1 MAYEIKEVKSQGP
14 GQFLVAKGTDGL
26 KRYYPKSTVDAL
38 IGESKRRGVTNKYVI
53 AGILATI
60 GKESGFKIQPEN
72 MNYTAKRL
80 LEIPGWASKFSSD
93 KIDPT
98 TNKTINVN
106 DYDRQPEKIANYIYG
121 GQWGPVKGNKN
132 RQEKKWYW
140 GVYGNSE
147 YGDGFKYRG
156 RGYNGITFKS
166 GYEKKEQ
173 YIPGLT
179 KNPDLMLNEKNSA
192 VTAIAYYVD
201 GDFKNKKSLQ
211 SKFGIT
217 NVNDFNNWDQALL
230 CICNMTAGFGYATT
244 AENVQWAFKNAKKVH
259 GFLIE
264 YLEKNP
270 EGTTS
275 PPENPSST
283 VSTGDAQTQQQNEI
297 QEQAQ
302 TGGDNS
308 ANNTSNSSSGA
319 PITNLTQFFKPTIVP
334 TDITINLSDMS
345 ESSKKKVSSELGY
358 MPLVYINNYEIK
370 VTDLEKFKLYHKGIL
385 PVIETTFI
393 DSLGLLKNDGIPKDD
408 SKITIYI
415 NSRSKN
421 LRSVHMDFKIFN
433 FRDNGQGSYTIV
445 GICNIP
451 EMYIRRFASFGSK
464 TSHEALQEIAR
475 QCGIGFCSNIQN
487 SDDKMTWINTGF
499 RNMEFVDNIMLN
511 SYVSDQ
517 SFQLCYIDFYYNL
530 CYVDVSKE
538 LLRDV
543 SQDKMISAYGWK
555 YKNGEDDQEI
565 DEKVVDLLL
574 STDRSIKAST
584 SYIERFELM
593 NKSTKVSIKKSY
605 RTKTKYYDTV
615 KKELLIFD
623 VESQTSDGSKSII
636 LKGEPDDNSFFENNT
651 NFYYSGKI
659 DSFEDGQGNVHKNYN
674 YSISQNRQNLDDI
687 AKFSAKFYLPNPNHN
702 LYLYQ
707 KVPVFFTLAKPTPAA
722 PEGVLKRLTG
732 DWLITGI
739 EMSFISGKQYQIV
752 TAILREL
759 SLIKGEESQSK
770 SRSNSGDD
778 NQKSQSNELSPNDQA
793 SPEPTPNNTNTTGTT
808 PNPSSQEA
816 YPTGE
821 YGDMASEIPE
831 APESPTK
838 STPSGFPIKGGA
850 YSKNSSKKTQVIF
863 HYTAGWQKTDKNQA
877 TIKTLFDRGLSYHY
891 IIDVTGHIEN
901 LVPPEYKA
909 YHAKQANDTSIG
921 ISMAC
926 LGSTSGIENSST
938 YKNRTGDYKL
948 IENYV
953 DYCDINL
960 NSQKWRGIK
969 RGQEVSEAQLVSLLK
984 LLKYLRQRIPTLPAW
999 NGLNESNFY
1008 TMFGDGKQWRK
1019 DLPGPTPRFVQFLKT
1034 NRW

>member
-1 MAYEIKEVKSQGP
+1 MAYEIKSGN
-14 GQFLVAKGTDGL
+14 LVAKDTSGKTR
-26 KRYYPKSTVDAL
+26 KFSKTAIDAI
-38 IGESKRRGVTNKYVI
+38 IGECKRRGVTNKYII
-53 AGILATI
+53 AGILATVS
-60 GKESGFKIQPEN
+60 KESGFVPQNEN
-72 MNYTAKRL
+72 LNYDQAGLRSNF
-80 LEIPGWASKFSSD
+80 G
-93 KIDPT
+93 
-98 TNKTINVN
+98 
-106 DYDRQPEKIANYIYG
+106 DYFQSGRANPADYANQPEKIGNYIYG
-121 GQWGPVKGNKN
+121 GVWENGKYKLG
-132 RQEKKWYW
+132 R
-140 GVYGNSE
+140 YGNTE
-147 YGDGFKYRG
+147 PGDGFKYRG
-156 RGYNGITFKS
+156 RGFNQITFKS
-166 GYEKKEQ
+166 GYKKKEA
-173 YIPGLT
+173 YIPGLVN
-179 KNPDLMLNEKNSA
+179 NPDLLNDPKNSA
-192 VTAIAYYVD
+192 IACVAFYVD
-201 GDFKNKKSLQ
+201 GDFKSKKRIK
-211 SKFGIT
+211 SKF
-217 NVNDFNNWDQALL
+217 NVESVNDFNNWDQALL
-230 CICNMTAGFGYATT
+230 CIINMTAGFGKSTT
-244 AENVQWAFKNAKKVH
+244 NASVRKNYDRAKLCH
-259 GFLIE
+259 SFLIE

-275 PPENPSST
+275 PPENPSSAGA
-283 VSTGDAQTQQQNEI
+283 TGDAQTQQQNEI

-302 TGGDNS
+302 TGGDDS

-334 TDITINLSDMS
+334 TDITINLADMS

-358 MPLVYINNYEIK
+358 MPLVYINGYEIK

-574 STDRSIKAST
+574 STDKAIKAST
-584 SYIERFELM
+584 SYIEKFELM

-636 LKGEPDDNSFFENNT
+636 LKGDPDDNSFFENNT

-707 KVPVFFTLAKPTPAA
+707 KVPVFFTLTKPTPSA

-759 SLIKGEESQSK
+759 SLIKGEESESK
-770 SRSNSGDD
+770 SRANKGED

-793 SPEPTPNNTNTTGTT
+793 APEPTPNNTNTTVTT

-850 YSKNSSKKTQVIF
+850 YSKISSKKTQVIF
-863 HYTAGWQKTDKNQA
+863 HYSAGWQKTDKNEA
-877 TIKTLFDRGLSYHY
+877 TVKTLFDRGLSYHY

-926 LGSTSGIENSST
+926 LGSQTGIENGST
-938 YKNRTGDYKL
+938 YKNRTGDYRL

-1008 TMFGDGKQWRK
+1008 TMFGDGKQWKK
-1019 DLPGPTPRFVQFLKT
+1019 DLPGYFTHGSITSGKVDAAPTPRFVQFLKT

>member
-1 MAYEIKEVKSQGP
+1 M
-14 GQFLVAKGTDGL
+14 
-26 KRYYPKSTVDAL
+26 
-38 IGESKRRGVTNKYVI
+38 KY
-53 AGILATI
+53 G
-60 GKESGFKIQPEN
+60 SPEN
-72 MNYTAKRL
+72 IRSV
-80 LEIPGWASKFSSD
+80 PGWSSLFTSD
-93 KIDPT
+93 KYDPWT
-98 TNKTINVN
+98 YQPININ
-106 DYDRQPEKIANYIYG
+106 DYVKNPEKLANYIYG
-121 GQWGPVKGNKN
+121 GQWKIDKKDGKNKYSLGREGNDK
-132 RQEKKWYW
+132 
-140 GVYGNSE
+140 

-166 GYEKKEQ
+166 GYRKKEQ
-173 YIPGLT
+173 YVPGLVD
-179 KNPDLMLNEKNSA
+179 NPDLMLTEKAST
-192 VTAIAYYVD
+192 VTLVAYFVD
-201 GDFKNKKSLQ
+201 GWFKSTKLIKQ
-211 SKFGIT
+211 KFGIS
-217 NVNDFNNWDQALL
+217 NVNDFDNWDQALL
-230 CICNMTAGFGYATT
+230 CLVNMNAGFGSSTT
-244 AENVQWAFKNAKKVH
+244 SDSVQWAYKKAKNIH
-259 GFLIE
+259 GPIKEWL
-264 YLEKNP
+264 
-270 EGTTS
+270 EGTQQGLAS
-275 PPENPSST
+275 PVENPSQVT
-283 VSTGDAQTQQQNEI
+283 DQAPQDTQTQQQNDIES
-297 QEQAQ
+297 QDQGN
-302 TGGDNS
+302 TGEPS
-308 ANNTSNSSSGA
+308 NNNQSSGT

-334 TDITINLSDMS
+334 TDITINLAEMS

-408 SKITIYI
+408 GKITIYI

-421 LRSVHMDFKIFN
+421 LRSIHMDFKIFN

-464 TSHEALQEIAR
+464 TSHESLQEIAR

-543 SQDKMISAYGWK
+543 SKDKMISAYGWK

-565 DEKVVDLLL
+565 DEKVVDLIL
-574 STDRSIKAST
+574 STDRAIKAST

-636 LKGEPDDNSFFENNT
+636 LKGDPDDNSFFENNT

-759 SLIKGEESQSK
+759 SLIKGEESESK
-770 SRSNSGDD
+770 SRSNKGED

-793 SPEPTPNNTNTTGTT
+793 SPEPTPDNVNTTATT

-850 YSKNSSKKTQVIF
+850 YSKKSSTKTQVIF
-863 HYTAGWQKTDKNQA
+863 HYSAGWQKTDKNEA

-938 YKNRTGDYKL
+938 YKNRTGDYRL

-1008 TMFGDGKQWRK
+1008 TMFGSGKEWNK
-1019 DLPGPTPRFVQFLKT
+1019 NLPGYFTHGSITSGKVDAAPTPRFVQFLKT